1 MAEAIKIYNDNG
13 EESEFYVLEQTRLG
27 GTDYLLAVEDIDAGE
42 MEAWIFKQTGT
53 NEEEVCYQ
61 TIDDENE
68 LKAVSGIFK
77 ELLDDC
83 DFEL

>member
-1 MAEAIKIYNDNG
+1 MG
-13 EESEFYVLEQTRLG
+13 SEMCIRDRTRLG
-27 GTDYLLAVEDIDAGE
+27 GADYLLTVEDIDAEE

-53 NEEEVCYQ
+53 DGEEVCYQ